1 MKKLGYI
8 YAVILYAFRKK
19 ISVEEALEMI
29 RAKILEPDEETMPK
43 QIKPHKK
50 GRWHSH
56 KTSKNGSFSLKTSK
70 SRFLGIN

>member
-50 GRWHSH
+50 R
-56 KTSKNGSFSLKTSK
+56 KVA
-70 SRFLGIN
+70 